1 MKEVVVKYAERRHKK
16 FIIEANKRV
25 NKLNHLPESDN
36 LEKNIEKDYFGYN
49 PKFKCLIAEIDSIP
63 VAMLIYSKVYWA
75 NEGEILWISQI
86 YINTRYRRYGIFGK
100 FISKLKVDNKKV
112 KGFCFSASRGNL
124 RVQKLIKF
132 YKVKQINLKFYYKE
146 NIPRVPK
153 KEKGQ
158 IKNVTEEELE
168 ELNIITKPKK
178 EKIEKVET
186 EKVPEASENKVEEP
200 EESTQFEGQMNLFD

>member
-49 PKFKCLIAEIDSIP
+49 PKFKCLVAEVDSIP

-75 NEGEILWISQI
+75 NEGEIIWISQI
-86 YINTRYRRYGIFGK
+86 YINTRYRRNGIFGK
-100 FISKLKVDNKKV
+100 FIAKLKLDNKKA

-124 RVQKLIKF
+124 RVQKLIKY

-146 NIPRVPK
+146 NVPRVPK

-158 IKNVTEEELE
+158 IKNVSKEELE
-168 ELNIITKPKK
+168 DLNIVKK
-178 EKIEKVET
+178 EKK
-186 EKVPEASENKVEEP
+186 EP
-200 EESTQFEGQMNLFD
+200 ESKKQEEIVSVVENEDVINTEFEGQMNLFD